1 VLSFG
6 TYYWYG
12 RGSDVLAET
21 DLSGV
26 WKRVYICLNGS
37 QVARHDPGSNWF
49 CYFADHLGSS
59 RVVTNATGTILDDS
73 DFYPFGG
80 ERAVASGA
88 GSSAGTPQGVR
99 HPFGGERV
107 VAAGSGNTYKF
118 TGKERDSESGL
129 DYFGARYYT
138 STLGKFVTPDPLM
151 ARAHVSNPQTWNRY
165 SYTLNKPLRFVAPD
179 GLEPNPC
186 QKDADSCTATVK
198 VNVIYDKDANNG
210 KGLTDQ
216 QKKKFEKELLA
227 KAQKEFG
234 KSDIKLDVAYTQS
247 SLNVS
252 EQGVTVSG
260 LQAGAVNVVV
270 TDRLPLDLAPQG
282 QAGVASKAGDFYTI
296 GIGIAQDG
304 KGLLAHE
311 LGHQFLGHPDR
322 QLSKDFFFANLQYMV
337 GEVSV
342 DIRRLGQSIGIR
354 QDAFREGAK
363 KFSVPPDQKANE
375 PRKQ

>member
-1 VLSFG
+1 M
-6 TYYWYG
+6 
-12 RGSDVLAET
+12 
-21 DLSGV
+21 
-26 WKRVYICLNGS
+26 
-37 QVARHDPGSNWF
+37 
-49 CYFADHLGSS
+49 
-59 RVVTNATGTILDDS
+59 
-73 DFYPFGG
+73 
-80 ERAVASGA
+80 
-88 GSSAGTPQGVR
+88 R

>member
-1 VLSFG
+1 MLSFG